1 MLRRLSGPL
10 YYLFA
15 LGLSLLGHSLLL
27 QLPVPEAHPIA
38 DQPLAAEAVDSAV
51 TDIAV
56 VSLPTPPEQPNKLEP
71 PPPVAQSDPVSPQPE
86 PLDPLA
92 VNPPT
97 SEDVPYISREDS
109 LSPLEQ
115 PAAAAEVALPTV
127 ESAPAD
133 DSSAKPAQF
142 HQFWEGLR
150 DRTLDAGSLAE
161 TLELFGTPHQA
172 ALFLDRRGEARSH
185 LETFVLLPRH
195 SPTQALHDLVQPQL
209 IATATCD
216 VSALTASPHQQA
228 GGGAVYA
235 TQCGPLRQYL
245 NLVPLG
251 GGGTLVVLWG
261 EEP

>member
-10 YYLFA
+10 CYLFA
-15 LGLSLLGHSLLL
+15 LGLSLAGHSLLL
-27 QLPVPEAHPIA
+27 QLPVPRPYPVT
-38 DQPLAAEAVDSAV
+38 DQPLAADAANFAV

-56 VSLPTPPEQPNKLEP
+56 VSLLTPTEQSSELDQ
-71 PPPVAQSDPVSPQPE
+71 PPPVGQSNPASPSDQS
-86 PLDPLA
+86 
-92 VNPPT
+92 NPPPIHQPT
-97 SEDVPYISREDS
+97 SLAVPYINREDS
-109 LSPLEQ
+109 TSSLEKS
-115 PAAAAEVALPTV
+115 AAAVETTSPTI
-127 ESAPAD
+127 ELAPTD

-142 HQFWEGLR
+142 HQFWAGLS

-161 TLELFGTPHQA
+161 TLELFGTSHQA
-172 ALFLDRRGEARSH
+172 ALFLDQQGEVRSH